1 MLCVITQILYLPN
14 LPGERLAGAP
24 AWRLLSHS
32 TVDTVRIVK
41 WQSVMAEPETDEKPA
56 VIATVPTRLTATHL
70 IAFLLALAALR
81 YSREFLAPLFVA
93 VLMAV
98 ALAPPVRQLSRV
110 MPRWLASAVVVVG
123 IGATFAFT
131 AWLLSDE
138 IAVFSRRLP
147 AIVREVRTTI
157 QSASPRQGLI
167 RQIQQ
172 AVTEL
177 EQTTNT
183 PKPTDATKV
192 QIVEPVDVQQQMMTA
207 ARRAGEWAMQAML
220 LMFLVYFLLATG
232 EMFKQKFVKLS
243 GNRLSERKVT
253 VQMID
258 EMTGKIGRYI
268 FYLFWSGALVGVVTW
283 LSFWAMGMRYAGLW
297 GVAAGVLNCI
307 PYFGPTVVM
316 ASSAVAA
323 LLQFK
328 SVVMMVS
335 VAGASVAITSL
346 EGFLLTPIFLG
357 AAARVNSVAVF
368 VSVMFWGWMWGTPG
382 MLLAVPILMMI
393 KTVSEHVESLASVGE
408 LLGER

>member
-1 MLCVITQILYLPN
+1 
-14 LPGERLAGAP
+14 
-24 AWRLLSHS
+24 
-32 TVDTVRIVK
+32 
-41 WQSVMAEPETDEKPA
+41 MAEPVSEEKPA
-56 VIATVPTRLTATHL
+56 SVPSVFPQLTAVHL
-70 IAFLLALAALR
+70 IALLFSLAALR

-93 VLMAV
+93 VLLAV

-110 MPRWLASAVVVVG
+110 MPRSLASAVVVIG
-123 IGATFAFT
+123 IFGSFAFT

-138 IAVFSRRLP
+138 VAVFSRRLP
-147 AIVREVRTTI
+147 AIVRDVRSTI

-167 RQIQQ
+167 RQLQQ

-177 EQTTNT
+177 EETAI

-192 QIVEPVDVQQQMMTA
+192 QIVEPVDVQQQMMTL
-207 ARRAGEWAMQAML
+207 ARRAGDFAMQAIL

-232 EMFKQKFVKLS
+232 EMFKEKLVKLS
-243 GNRLSERKVT
+243 GPRLSERKVT

-258 EMTGKIGRYI
+258 EMTGKIGRFI
-268 FYLFWSGALVGVVTW
+268 FYQFWSGTLVGILTW
-283 LSFWAMGMRYAGLW
+283 LAFWSMGVRYAGLW

-316 ASSAVAA
+316 VVSATAA

-328 SVVMMVS
+328 SFMMMAS

-368 VSVMFWGWMWGTPG
+368 VSVMFWGWMWGILG
-382 MLLAVPILMMI
+382 MLLAVPILMTV
-393 KTVSEHVESLASVGE
+393 KTISDHVESLSSVSE